1 MTGFRTILYG
11 RAVFSLVLAL
21 VSFAGVAATA
31 TPPSRHELE
40 AAADLARF
48 AGEVGLEFVP
58 VTLERGKDVLP
69 QRVVDT
75 LARARS
81 DESFALA
88 VVRDGTGRRA
98 FLAGK
103 TPVAVRYAAV
113 AFLEDYC
120 GVRFFHAGPGG
131 TVAPAKPVCSA
142 PDGLL
147 DVREPCVSYRRLL
160 FRRESV
166 EPNIP
171 LEDYRTWMVRRGYQ
185 LRPEERSTQTA
196 FDRVVPLSL
205 FGTHPEY
212 FPLVGGR
219 RSLEAAKRSNR
230 RCFTNPD
237 VLRLVSDDIV
247 DHCLHDN
254 AFILSQACETG
265 DWCECDACRK
275 WGLGDDGKWRVQ
287 NLVHRFGAEISRR
300 ALAKMPEARICAQ
313 AYRDW
318 RFPPTASDIVYDPR
332 VAVDYCPICRC
343 YAHPLTAPCNDRFR
357 RDYENWRRH
366 APRLGTFGWSSVSGM
381 RYSPIARVFAADFPW
396 LLDHGFD
403 AWLEACSTPVEKLS
417 TAIGNWRLFYVASR
431 MMWNPGLDVEKLLD
445 ETDRLYYGAA
455 YAPMHAYQNLRQKV
469 WDAAEGHAVA
479 NAPCRC
485 FGCLDAPGAEDE
497 LLSLL
502 DQGERLAAGVA
513 ELQARIAI
521 DRRGLEQY
529 WIAGHRE
536 KMRKI
541 AARAALP
548 REDREIRYARTAGS
562 SEGTDAFPS
571 EKVWAATPARS
582 FYLKGRKAPAEGT
595 TVRLVADASNWFVRI
610 EANYDGEPMCKAI
623 ERDGEVWKDDAI
635 EIFVK
640 PPEGEYA
647 QVIVNAKGE
656 IFDTLGVGGEA
667 FDYGGEVRQAWRD
680 TTLVTD
686 VRLPVAPIAGAGKG
700 TDGTWQ
706 FRFARDN
713 PRKNEWSGLGDEWRD
728 GVEVAPARAL
738 STVQ

>member
-1 MTGFRTILYG
+1 M
-11 RAVFSLVLAL
+11 
-21 VSFAGVAATA
+21 
-31 TPPSRHELE
+31 
-40 AAADLARF
+40 
-48 AGEVGLEFVP
+48 EFVP

-69 QRVVDT
+69 PRVVDA

-88 VVRDGTGRRA
+88 VVRDETGRRA

-120 GVRFFHAGPGG
+120 GVRFFHAGSGG

-147 DVREPCVSYRRLL
+147 DVREPCIGYRRML
-160 FRRESV
+160 FRREG
-166 EPNIP
+166 
-171 LEDYRTWMVRRGYQ
+171 LESDISMDDYRTWMVRRAYQ
-185 LRPEERSTQTA
+185 LEPQEASTVAA
-196 FDRVVPLSL
+196 FEKAVPLSL
-205 FGTHPEY
+205 FADHPEY
-212 FPLVGGR
+212 FPLIDGR
-219 RSLEAAKRSNR
+219 RSLDAARCKKR

-237 VLRLVSDDIV
+237 VLRLVTDYIV
-247 DHCLHDN
+247 GHCRHDN
-254 AFILSQACETG
+254 AFLLAQAAENG
-265 DWCECDACRK
+265 GWCECDACRK
-275 WGLGDDGKWRVQ
+275 WGLGDDGKWRPQ
-287 NLVHRFGAEISRR
+287 NLVHRFGVELSRR
-300 ALAKMPEARICAQ
+300 ALRQMPEARICAQ
-313 AYRDW
+313 AYSDW
-318 RFPPTASDIVYDPR
+318 RFPPTSSDIVYDPR
-332 VAVDYCPICRC
+332 VAVHYCPISRC

-357 RDYENWRRH
+357 HDYEAWRRH
-366 APRLGTFGWSSVSGM
+366 APLLGTFGWSSVSGM
-381 RYSPIARVFAADFPW
+381 RYSPTVRVFAADLRW
-396 LLDHGFD
+396 LLAQGFD
-403 AWLEACSTPVEKLS
+403 AWLDGNSMPVERLS
-417 TAIGNWRLFYVASR
+417 TGLGNWRLHYVASR
-431 MMWNPGLDVEKLLD
+431 MVWDPKLDVEALLD

-469 WDAAEGHAVA
+469 WDATEGHARTQV
-479 NAPCRC
+479 PRRC
-485 FGCLDAPGAEDE
+485 YSCLDVPGAEDE

-502 DQGERLAAGVA
+502 DQGEKLAAGDA

-548 REDREIRYARTAGS
+548 REDREIRYVRMAGRDG
-562 SEGTDAFPS
+562 GTDVFPS
-571 EKVWAATPARS
+571 EKAWAAAPALS

-595 TVRLVADASNWFVRI
+595 TVRLVADASNWFVRV
-610 EANYDGEPMCKAI
+610 EADYDGEPVCKAI

-686 VRLPVAPIAGAGKG
+686 VRLPVAPIAGADKG
-700 TDGTWQ
+700 MDGTWQ